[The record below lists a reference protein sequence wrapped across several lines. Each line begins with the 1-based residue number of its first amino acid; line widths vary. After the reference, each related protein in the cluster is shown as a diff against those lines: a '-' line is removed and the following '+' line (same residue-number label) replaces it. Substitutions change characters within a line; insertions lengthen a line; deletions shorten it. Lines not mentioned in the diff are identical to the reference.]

1 MPELS
6 LQRQSS
12 TQAFSQ
18 LWDLHVRGGFIKTK
32 SHESVIHSV
41 AGIGQYVNLCLHS
54 QDPPCQEPKELLVL
68 CGSLVF

>member
-6 LQRQSS
+6 LQKQSS

-18 LWDLHVRGGFIKTK
+18 LLGLHVRGGFIKTI
-32 SHESVIHSV
+32 SHTSVMYSV

-68 CGSLVF
+68 CGSLAF